1 MVAAISGESI
11 FRRSGNRFAAENATT
26 KGEPERIPVPPELNS
41 LQSIQFSQHPTAVTP
56 FMPKL
61 LYVVTED
68 WFFVSHFLPMARAA
82 KAAGFE
88 VVVATRI
95 RQHGD
100 AIAREGLR
108 VLPLQ
113 AERASLDP
121 LKLVHAFLLLVRIMR
136 TERPD
141 VVHCIALKSIVL
153 GGLAARLVGTKAIVL
168 APTGLGEL
176 WIGDGVRYRLLRML
190 VRALMRGF
198 LQAPQVHYLF
208 ENREDPCEFG
218 LDPNGPLVT
227 ILGGAGVD
235 PDRFSV
241 APEPPA
247 PPVKIAVIAR
257 MIAPKGI
264 AEAVEATRLARAAG
278 APVELHLFGDPDSSN
293 WRSIPQEVLAKW
305 SAEPGI
311 SWHGRTDDV
320 AKIWREHHIAMLL
333 SHREGLPRT
342 LLEAAACGRP
352 IVATD
357 VTGCREVVRDGVE
370 GLLTPL
376 RDPAAAARAIA
387 RLAHDP
393 GLRRRLGL
401 NGRARVE
408 ERFTEAAVMRA
419 VGAVYTSY
427 GGGAP
432 TEGRAPRPYG

>member
-1 MVAAISGESI
+1 
-11 FRRSGNRFAAENATT
+11 
-26 KGEPERIPVPPELNS
+26 
-41 LQSIQFSQHPTAVTP
+41 
-56 FMPKL
+56 MPKL

-82 KAAGFE
+82 KAAGFG

-121 LKLVHAFLLLVRIMR
+121 LKLVQAFRLLVRIMR
-136 TERPD
+136 AERPD
-141 VVHCIALKSIVL
+141 IVHCIALRSIVL

-176 WIGDGVRYRLLRML
+176 WIGDGARHRLLRIL

-208 ENREDPCEFG
+208 ENSEDPREFG
-218 LDPNGPLVT
+218 LDPNGPMVT
-227 ILGGAGVD
+227 IIGGAGVD

-241 APEPPA
+241 TPEPPA

-293 WRSIPQEVLAKW
+293 WRSIPQEVLATW

-320 AKIWREHHIAMLL
+320 PKVWREHHIAMLL

-376 RDPAAAARAIA
+376 RDPAAAARAIE

-401 NGRARVE
+401 NARARVE
-408 ERFTEAAVMRA
+408 ERFTEAAVMHA
-419 VGAVYTSY
+419 VGAVYSSSA
-427 GGGAP
+427 GGAL
-432 TEGRAPRPYG
+432 TEGRAPRPCG

>member
-1 MVAAISGESI
+1 
-11 FRRSGNRFAAENATT
+11 
-26 KGEPERIPVPPELNS
+26 
-41 LQSIQFSQHPTAVTP
+41 
-56 FMPKL
+56 MPKL

-121 LKLVHAFLLLVRIMR
+121 LKLVQALLLLVRIVR
-136 TERPD
+136 AEQPD
-141 VVHCIALKSIVL
+141 IVHCIALRSIVL

-176 WIGDGVRYRLLRML
+176 WIGDGARYRLLRIL

-208 ENREDPCEFG
+208 ENSEDPREFG
-218 LDPNGPLVT
+218 LDPNGPMVT
-227 ILGGAGVD
+227 IIGGAGVD

-241 APEPPA
+241 TPEPPA
-247 PPVKIAVIAR
+247 PPVRIAVIAR

-278 APVELHLFGDPDSSN
+278 APVELHLFGDPDFSN
-293 WRSIPQEVLAKW
+293 RRSIPQKALATW

-320 AKIWREHHIAMLL
+320 TKVWREHHIAMLL

-376 RDPAAAARAIA
+376 RDPAAAARAIE

-401 NGRARVE
+401 NARARVE
-408 ERFTEAAVMRA
+408 ERFTEASVMRA
-419 VGAVYTSY
+419 VGAVYSSSA
-427 GGGAP
+427 GGAL
-432 TEGRAPRPYG
+432 TEGRAPSPCG

>member
-1 MVAAISGESI
+1 
-11 FRRSGNRFAAENATT
+11 
-26 KGEPERIPVPPELNS
+26 
-41 LQSIQFSQHPTAVTP
+41 
-56 FMPKL
+56 MPKL

-95 RQHGD
+95 RQHDD

-121 LKLVHAFLLLVRIMR
+121 LKLVQAFRLLVRIMR
-136 TERPD
+136 VERPD
-141 VVHCIALKSIVL
+141 IVHCIALRSIVL

-176 WIGDGVRYRLLRML
+176 WIGDGARHRLLRIL

-208 ENREDPCEFG
+208 ENSEDPREFG
-218 LDPNGPLVT
+218 LDPNGPMVT
-227 ILGGAGVD
+227 IIGGAGVD

-241 APEPPA
+241 TPEPPA

-293 WRSIPQEVLAKW
+293 WRSIPREVLATW

-311 SWHGRTDDV
+311 LWHGRTDDV
-320 AKIWREHHIAMLL
+320 PKVWREHHIAMLL

-376 RDPAAAARAIA
+376 RDPATAARAIE

-401 NGRARVE
+401 NARTRVE
-408 ERFTEAAVMRA
+408 ERFTETAVMRA
-419 VGAVYTSY
+419 VAAVYSSSA
-427 GGGAP
+427 GGAL
-432 TEGRAPRPYG
+432 TEGRAPGPYG

>member
-1 MVAAISGESI
+1 
-11 FRRSGNRFAAENATT
+11 
-26 KGEPERIPVPPELNS
+26 
-41 LQSIQFSQHPTAVTP
+41 
-56 FMPKL
+56 MPKL

-121 LKLVHAFLLLVRIMR
+121 LKLVHAFRLLVRIMR
-136 TERPD
+136 AERPD
-141 VVHCIALKSIVL
+141 IVHCIALKSIVL

-176 WIGDGVRYRLLRML
+176 WIGDGARHRLLRIL

-208 ENREDPCEFG
+208 ENSEDPREFG
-218 LDPNGPLVT
+218 LDPNGPMVT
-227 ILGGAGVD
+227 IIGGAGVD

-241 APEPPA
+241 TPEPPA

-293 WRSIPQEVLAKW
+293 WRSIPREVLATW

-311 SWHGRTDDV
+311 LWHGRTDDV
-320 AKIWREHHIAMLL
+320 PKVWREHHIAMLL

-376 RDPAAAARAIA
+376 RDPATAARAIE

-401 NGRARVE
+401 NARTRVE
-408 ERFTEAAVMRA
+408 ERFTETAVMRA
-419 VGAVYTSY
+419 VAAVYSSSA
-427 GGGAP
+427 GGAL
-432 TEGRAPRPYG
+432 TEGRAPGPYG